1 MSRRHWR
8 SARPCLGWMRR
19 PRASATPEVR
29 GGFMDIRAPEQVY
42 NPYRVFSREQWARLR
57 DDTPMT
63 LEPGEIARLRSMHD
77 RLDLKEVEDIYLPL
91 SRLLSIYVDA
101 TQRLYF
107 AQRRFLGIQD
117 RKMPYII
124 GVAGSVA
131 VGKST
136 TARVLQALLA
146 RWSPRPKVDLV
157 TTDGF
162 LYPKAVLEREGLMQ
176 KKGFPESYD
185 RAGLLS
191 FLSDIKSGRSPVR
204 APVYSHLTYD
214 IVPNQ
219 WQEVDQPDI
228 LIVEGV
234 NVLQTVPLPRHG
246 KAVPVVSDF
255 FDFSVYIDADEPV
268 LRDWFVRRFLALRYT
283 AFTDPKSYFH
293 RYALLS
299 DEEATATALA
309 IWERTNLANLEDNIL
324 PTRPR
329 ATLILKKGADH
340 VVEQVALRRL

>member
-1 MSRRHWR
+1 
-8 SARPCLGWMRR
+8 
-19 PRASATPEVR
+19 
-29 GGFMDIRAPEQVY
+29 MDIRAPDQQY
-42 NPYRVFSREQWARLR
+42 NPYRIFTRDQWAKLR

-63 LEPGEIARLRSMHD
+63 LEPGEFERLRSLHD
-77 RLDLKEVEDIYLPL
+77 RLDLKEVEEIYLPL

-101 TQRLYF
+101 MTRLF
-107 AQRRFLGIQD
+107 QAQRQFLGIRD
-117 RKMPYII
+117 RKVPYII
-124 GVAGSVA
+124 GIAGSVA
-131 VGKST
+131 GGKST

-146 RWSPRPKVDLV
+146 RWSPRPKVELV

-162 LYPKAVLEREGLMQ
+162 LFPNAVLERLGLIQ

-185 RAGLLS
+185 LPLLLA
-191 FLSDIKSGRSPVR
+191 FLSDIKSGRRGVR
-204 APVYSHLTYD
+204 APVYSHLRWD

-234 NVLQTVPLPRHG
+234 NVLQTGRLPRDG

-255 FDFSVYIDADEPV
+255 FDFSVYIDADEAV
-268 LRDWFVRRFLALRYT
+268 MREWYVQRFLTFRDT
-283 AFTDPKSYFH
+283 AFHDPKSYFN
-293 RYALLS
+293 RYAVLS
-299 DEEATATALA
+299 DEEATATAIA

-329 ATLILKKGADH
+329 ATLILKKRADH
-340 VVEQVALRRL
+340 LVETVALRRL

>member
-1 MSRRHWR
+1 
-8 SARPCLGWMRR
+8 
-19 PRASATPEVR
+19 
-29 GGFMDIRAPEQVY
+29 MDIRAPDQEY
-42 NPYRVFSREQWARLR
+42 NPYRLFSREQWARLR

-63 LEPGEIARLRSMHD
+63 LEPGEFERLRPMHD
-77 RLDLKEVEDIYLPL
+77 RLDLREVEDIYLPL

-101 TQRLYF
+101 TLRLYQ
-107 AQRRFLGIQD
+107 AQRQFLGIRD
-117 RKMPYII
+117 RKVPYII

-162 LYPKAVLEREGLMQ
+162 LFPNAVLERHGLLQ

-185 RAGLLS
+185 LPTLLS
-191 FLSDIKSGRSPVR
+191 FLSDIKAGRRPVR

-214 IVPNQ
+214 
-219 WQEVDQPDI
+219 
-228 LIVEGV
+228 
-234 NVLQTVPLPRHG
+234 
-246 KAVPVVSDF
+246 
-255 FDFSVYIDADEPV
+255 
-268 LRDWFVRRFLALRYT
+268 
-283 AFTDPKSYFH
+283 
-293 RYALLS
+293 
-299 DEEATATALA
+299 
-309 IWERTNLANLEDNIL
+309 IL

-340 VVEQVALRRL
+340 VVETVALRRL

>member
-1 MSRRHWR
+1 
-8 SARPCLGWMRR
+8 
-19 PRASATPEVR
+19 
-29 GGFMDIRAPEQVY
+29 MDIRAPEQQY
-42 NPYRVFSREQWARLR
+42 NPYRVFTREQWAHLR

-63 LEPGEIARLRSMHD
+63 LEPGEFDRLRSLHD
-77 RLDLKEVEDIYLPL
+77 RLDIKEVEEIYLPL

-101 TQRLYF
+101 AQRLYYS
-107 AQRRFLGIQD
+107 QRQFLGIRD

-124 GVAGSVA
+124 GIAGSVA
-131 VGKST
+131 GGKST

-162 LYPKAVLEREGLMQ
+162 LYPNAVLERLGLIQ
-176 KKGFPESYD
+176 RKGFPASYNLPL
-185 RAGLLS
+185 LLS
-191 FLSDIKSGRSPVR
+191 FLSDIKAGRRHVQT
-204 APVYSHLTYD
+204 PVYSHLSWD

-219 WQEVDQPDI
+219 WQEIDQPDI

-234 NVLQTVPLPRHG
+234 NVLQTGPLPRDG

-255 FDFSVYIDADEPV
+255 FDFSVYIDAEVAV
-268 LRDWFVRRFLALRYT
+268 LRDWYVRRFLALRDT
-283 AFTDPKSYFH
+283 AFHDPRSYFH

-340 VVEQVALRRL
+340 VVETVALRRL

>member
-1 MSRRHWR
+1 
-8 SARPCLGWMRR
+8 
-19 PRASATPEVR
+19 
-29 GGFMDIRAPEQVY
+29 MDIRAADQQY
-42 NPYRVFSREQWARLR
+42 NPYRVFTRQQWSHLR

-63 LEPGEIARLRSMHD
+63 LEPGEFDRLRSMHD
-77 RLDLKEVEDIYLPL
+77 HLDLQEVEDIYLPL

-101 TQRLYF
+101 TQRLYYS
-107 AQRRFLGIQD
+107 QRQFLGIRD

-146 RWSPRPKVDLV
+146 RWSPRPKVDLI

-162 LYPKAVLEREGLMQ
+162 LYSNAVLERQGLMQ

-185 RAGLLS
+185 LPTLLN
-191 FLSDIKSGRSPVR
+191 FLSDIKAGRRRVR

-214 IVPNQ
+214 IVPGQ
-219 WQEVDQPDI
+219 SIEIDQPDI

-234 NVLQTVPLPRHG
+234 NVLQTGRLPRDG
-246 KAVPVVSDF
+246 QAVPFVSDF
-255 FDFSVYIDADEPV
+255 FDFSVYIDAEEAV
-268 LRDWFVRRFLALRYT
+268 LRQWYIKRFLALRDT
-283 AFTDPKSYFH
+283 AFIDPKSYFH

-299 DEEATATALA
+299 DEEATATAIA

-329 ATLILKKGADH
+329 ATLILNKGADH

>member
-1 MSRRHWR
+1 
-8 SARPCLGWMRR
+8 
-19 PRASATPEVR
+19 
-29 GGFMDIRAPEQVY
+29 MDIRATDQQY
-42 NPYRVFSREQWARLR
+42 NPYRIFSREQWAHLR

-63 LEPGEIARLRSMHD
+63 LEPGEFDRLRSLHD
-77 RLDLKEVEDIYLPL
+77 RLDIKEVEEIYLPL
-91 SRLLSIYVDA
+91 SRLLSIYVDTA
-101 TQRLYF
+101 QRLYY
-107 AQRRFLGIQD
+107 AQRQFLGIRD

-124 GVAGSVA
+124 GIAGSVA
-131 VGKST
+131 GGKST

-162 LYPKAVLEREGLMQ
+162 LHPNAVLERLGLIQ
-176 KKGFPESYD
+176 KKGFPASYD
-185 RAGLLS
+185 LPLLLS
-191 FLSDIKSGRSPVR
+191 FLSDIKAGRRQVR
-204 APVYSHLTYD
+204 APVYSHLSWD

-234 NVLQTVPLPRHG
+234 NVLQTGPLPQHG

-255 FDFSVYIDADEPV
+255 FDFSVYIDADEAV
-268 LRDWFVRRFLALRYT
+268 LREWYVERWLTLRDT

-299 DEEATATALA
+299 DEEAIATATA
-309 IWERTNLANLEDNIL
+309 IWERTNLANLEENIL

-340 VVEQVALRRL
+340 VVESVALRRL

>member
-1 MSRRHWR
+1 
-8 SARPCLGWMRR
+8 
-19 PRASATPEVR
+19 
-29 GGFMDIRAPEQVY
+29 MDIRAPDQRY
-42 NPYRVFSREQWARLR
+42 NPYRIFTREQWAALR
-57 DDTPMT
+57 NDTPMT
-63 LEPGEIARLRSMHD
+63 LEPGEFDQLRSLHD
-77 RLDLKEVEDIYLPL
+77 RLDLNEVEEIYLPL

-101 TQRLYF
+101 AQRLYY
-107 AQRRFLGIQD
+107 AQRQFLGIRD
-117 RKMPYII
+117 RKVPYII

-162 LYPKAVLEREGLMQ
+162 LYPNAVLERLGMMQ
-176 KKGFPESYD
+176 KKGFPDSYD
-185 RAGLLS
+185 LARLLG
-191 FLSDIKSGRSPVR
+191 FLSDIKSGRGRVR

-219 WQEVDQPDI
+219 WQEVDEPDI

-234 NVLQTVPLPRHG
+234 NVLQTAPLPKHG
-246 KAVPVVSDF
+246 QAVPVVSDF
-255 FDFSVYIDADEPV
+255 FDFSVYVDADEPV
-268 LRDWFVRRFLALRYT
+268 LREWYVKRFLGFRDT
-283 AFTDPKSYFH
+283 AFRDPRSYFK
-293 RYALLS
+293 RYGNLS
-299 DEEATATALA
+299 DEEAIATAVA
-309 IWERTNLANLEDNIL
+309 IWERTNLANLEENIL

-340 VVEQVALRRL
+340 VIETVSLRRL

>member
-1 MSRRHWR
+1 
-8 SARPCLGWMRR
+8 
-19 PRASATPEVR
+19 
-29 GGFMDIRAPEQVY
+29 MDIRAPDQKY
-42 NPYRVFSREQWARLR
+42 NPYRLFTRDQWAALR
-57 DDTPMT
+57 NDTPMT
-63 LEPGEIARLRSMHD
+63 LEPGEFDKLRSMHD
-77 RLDLKEVEDIYLPL
+77 RLDIREVEEIYLPL

-101 TQRLYF
+101 TQRLYYS
-107 AQRRFLGIQD
+107 QRQFLDIRD
-117 RKMPYII
+117 RKVPYIV

-136 TARVLQALLA
+136 TARVLQAMLA
-146 RWSPRPKVDLV
+146 RWSPRPKVDMV

-162 LYPKAVLEREGLMQ
+162 LFPNAVLERQGLMQ

-185 RAGLLS
+185 LQLLLS
-191 FLSDIKSGRSPVR
+191 FLSDIKSGRAKVR

-214 IVPNQ
+214 IVPHQ
-219 WQEVDQPDI
+219 WIEVDRPDI
-228 LIVEGV
+228 LIVGGV
-234 NVLQTVPLPRHG
+234 NVLQTGPLPRDG

-255 FDFSVYIDADEPV
+255 FDFSVYIDADESV
-268 LRDWFVRRFLALRYT
+268 LRKWYVKRFLALRDT

-299 DEEATATALA
+299 DDEATATAVA

-340 VVEQVALRRL
+340 VVEMVALRRL